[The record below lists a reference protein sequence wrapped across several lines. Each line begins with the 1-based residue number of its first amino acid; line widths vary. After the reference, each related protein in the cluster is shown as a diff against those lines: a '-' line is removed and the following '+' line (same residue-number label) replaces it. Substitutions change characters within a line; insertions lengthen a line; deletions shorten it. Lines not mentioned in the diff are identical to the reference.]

1 MEVVERIAGHYE
13 AEDVPYGRVYKWCPE
28 CVVVEC
34 ACGKRATYKRVD
46 IIGLAVT
53 ACECDKDAMAG
64 LREELVYQ
72 LLDEEYEAHYHPW
85 RYWHP
90 PKDGGIP
97 F

>member
-1 MEVVERIAGHYE
+1 
-13 AEDVPYGRVYKWCPE
+13 
-28 CVVVEC
+28 VVVEC

-72 LLDEEYEAHYHPW
+72 LLDEDTRLTITLALLA
-85 RYWHP
+85 P
-90 PKDGGIP
+90 P
-97 F
+97 